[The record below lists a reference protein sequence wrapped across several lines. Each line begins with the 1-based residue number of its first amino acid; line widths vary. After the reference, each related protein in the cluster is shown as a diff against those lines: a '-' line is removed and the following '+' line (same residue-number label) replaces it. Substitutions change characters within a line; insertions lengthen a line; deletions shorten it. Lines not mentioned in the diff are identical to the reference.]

1 MTKRRITW
9 ILGVLVAL
17 VLIWFLF
24 FRKKEQPLVLQT
36 EKAQRGNITESVTAT
51 GTVQP
56 VDTTSV
62 GTRVSGTIEA
72 IYADFNST
80 VKKGQLLAVLDKSLL
95 QATVDQT
102 RAALSEAKSN
112 LSYQSSNFSRQK
124 QLLETGSISRAEYE
138 LALNN
143 YRSAAAG
150 VKNIE
155 AQLRSAEQNIAFTK
169 IYSPVN
175 GVVLNRSVNVGQ
187 TVAAS
192 FSTPTLFVIARDI
205 TRMQVQAA
213 VDEADIGSV
222 DDGQRASFTVD
233 AYLNDVFKG
242 TVQEIRLRPNRSS
255 NVVTYTTIINA
266 PNEELKLKPG
276 MTANITIYTKEAS
289 NALLISTRALQFRPD
304 SSMAKEY
311 TITPLPRNA
320 IANASS
326 APGDGGVVKEASYV
340 WTLEG
345 KVLKQKKIETGL
357 NNNTQVQVLSGLS
370 ANELVVTGIAAPA
383 GEEGAQQSSPFV
395 PKRGGGRR

>member
-1 MTKRRITW
+1 MTKRRLTW
-9 ILGVLVAL
+9 ILGVLVGL
-17 VLIWFLF
+17 VLIWYLF

-112 LSYQSSNFSRQK
+112 LSYQLSNFNRQK

-155 AQLRSAEQNIAFTK
+155 AQLRSAVQNIAFTN

-222 DDGQRASFTVD
+222 DDGQRATFTVD
-233 AYLNDVFKG
+233 AFLNDVFKG
-242 TVQEIRLRPNRSS
+242 TVQEIRLRPNRTS

-266 PNEELKLKPG
+266 PNKELKLKPG
-276 MTANITIYTKEAS
+276 MTANITIYTKEA
-289 NALLISTRALQFRPD
+289 NNVLLVSTRALQFRPD

-320 IANASS
+320 KTNVSS
-326 APGDGGVVKEASYV
+326 APGSEGAVKDANYV
-340 WTLEG
+340 WVLEG

-370 ANELVVTGIAAPA
+370 ANELVVTGIAPAA
-383 GEEGAQQSSPFV
+383 GEEAGQQSSPFV